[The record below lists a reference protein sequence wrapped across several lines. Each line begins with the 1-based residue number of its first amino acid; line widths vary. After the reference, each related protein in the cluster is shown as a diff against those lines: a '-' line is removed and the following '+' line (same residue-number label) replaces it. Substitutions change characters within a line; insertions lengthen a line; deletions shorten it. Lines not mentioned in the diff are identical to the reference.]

1 MERIDNLKQNRTYL
15 QAFEILQRKED
26 DRMPEGQ
33 ATTKIRQ
40 PIDKLSL
47 ARWMVRNEEM
57 RALLTFS
64 PAFSSFLND
73 NVLYE
78 AMEIRQFGFGQSNP
92 TYLLHIGR
100 DDTGGRFSAVLR
112 RKPSSIAHPSAHALH
127 REFEVLKAL
136 QRHNQLNPQEQ
147 VPVPYPYSYCKDK
160 SVIGAEFYLMQ
171 FISGRI
177 YTDSSMP
184 GMAKSHRK
192 RAYEDVLSV
201 MANLHN
207 VDIAKVGLGN
217 YGKGGKYVQR
227 QLDRLKAVSRKQ
239 SELSKTPAPEIEHLA
254 RQLQEF
260 AENCP
265 NRISLLHGDF
275 KIDNLIFHP
284 TEPRV
289 IAVLDWELS
298 TVGDSLCDLANLC
311 IMYLMPRS
319 KKSPVSGVA
328 GLDLQSLAI
337 PTRKQLQT
345 MYARHRIKGH
355 RATSISVEEIQKWN
369 GFYLAFVTFKN
380 AVIVQGVA
388 QRAKAGVASSARANE
403 VAKALPMIC
412 MMAQSI
418 LDTEVRPNLLG
429 ATSQKVVSHL

>member
-1 MERIDNLKQNRTYL
+1 
-15 QAFEILQRKED
+15 
-26 DRMPEGQ
+26 MPEGQ

-40 PIDKLSL
+40 SIDQLSL
-47 ARWMVRNEEM
+47 AKWMVENDDM
-57 RALLTFS
+57 KALLGLGMYFS
-64 PAFSSFLND
+64 DGNTLCK
-73 NVLYE
+73 
-78 AMEIRQFGFGQSNP
+78 AMDIRQFGFGQSNP
-92 TYLLHIGR
+92 TYLLHIG
-100 DDTGGRFSAVLR
+100 DVDETTGARFSAVLR

-127 REFEVLKAL
+127 REFAVLRAL
-136 QRHNQLNPQEQ
+136 QKHNKQNRREQ
-147 VPVPYPYSYCKDK
+147 VPVPYPYAYCKDK

-184 GMAKSHRK
+184 GMTKHDR
-192 RAYEDVLSV
+192 RLAYEDAMLV

-207 VDIAKVGLGN
+207 VDVARVGLRN

-227 QLDRLKAVSRKQ
+227 QLNGLTAVSRKQ
-239 SELSKTPAPEIEHLA
+239 AELSKTPAPEILHLA

-260 AENCP
+260 AGECP

-284 TEPRV
+284 TEPKV

-311 IMYLMPRS
+311 VMYLMPRS
-319 KKSPVSGVA
+319 KKAAVSGVA

-337 PTRKQLQT
+337 PTRKQLLT
-345 MYARHRIKGH
+345 MYSRHRIRSNGS
-355 RATSISVEEIQKWN
+355 TTISLEEIQKWS

-403 VAKALPMIC
+403 VAKALPLIC
-412 MMAQSI
+412 RMAQSI
-418 LDTEVRPNLLG
+418 LDTEVGPTLLG
-429 ATSQKVVSHL
+429 STIEKTSSRL

>member
-1 MERIDNLKQNRTYL
+1 
-15 QAFEILQRKED
+15 
-26 DRMPEGQ
+26 MPEGQ

-40 PIDKLSL
+40 AIDKLSL
-47 ARWMVRNEEM
+47 ARWMVRNEDM
-57 RALLTFS
+57 KALLTFN
-64 PAFSSFLND
+64 PVFSSFSNESILC
-73 NVLYE
+73 E
-78 AMEIRQFGFGQSNP
+78 ALEIRQFGFGQSNP
-92 TYLLHIGR
+92 TYLLHIGN
-100 DDTGGRFSAVLR
+100 DEGRFSAVLR
-112 RKPSSIAHPSAHALH
+112 RKPSSVAHPSAHALH
-127 REFEVLKAL
+127 REFAVLKAL
-136 QRHNQLNPQEQ
+136 QRHNRLNPRHQ
-147 VPVPYPYSYCKDK
+147 VPVPRPYAYCKDK
-160 SVIGAEFYLMQ
+160 SVVGAEFYLME

-184 GMAKSHRK
+184 GMSKADRK
-192 RAYEDVLSV
+192 LAYEDVLSV

-207 VDIAKVGLGN
+207 VDIDRVGLGN

-239 SELSKTPAPEIEHLA
+239 AELSKTPAPEIQHLA
-254 RQLQEF
+254 RQLQNY
-260 AENCP
+260 AKDCP

-311 IMYLMPRS
+311 LMYLMPRS
-319 KKSPVSGVA
+319 KKSAVSGVA
-328 GLDLQSLAI
+328 NLDLKALSI
-337 PTRKQLQT
+337 PSRKQMLA
-345 MYARHRIKGH
+345 MYARSRIKSQSSTTG
-355 RATSISVEEIQKWN
+355 ISLEEIQKWS

-418 LDTEVRPNLLG
+418 LDTEVKPQLSIASNL
-429 ATSQKVVSHL
+429 

>member
-1 MERIDNLKQNRTYL
+1 
-15 QAFEILQRKED
+15 
-26 DRMPEGQ
+26 MPEGQ

-40 PIDKLSL
+40 PIDKPSL
-47 ARWMVRNEEM
+47 ARWMVQHEDL
-57 RALLTFS
+57 RALLTFN
-64 PAFSSFLND
+64 PVFSSFSNEKILCD
-73 NVLYE
+73 

-92 TYLLHIGR
+92 TYLLHIGNEN
-100 DDTGGRFSAVLR
+100 RFSAVLR

-127 REFEVLKAL
+127 REFEVLRAL
-136 QRHNQLNPQEQ
+136 QRHNRQNPHEQ
-147 VPVPYPYSYCKDK
+147 VPVPCPYAYCKDK
-160 SVIGAEFYLMQ
+160 TVIGAEFYLMQ

-184 GMAKSHRK
+184 GISTRDRK
-192 RAYEDVLSV
+192 RAYDDVISV

-207 VDIAKVGLGN
+207 VNIAKIGLGN
-217 YGKGGKYVQR
+217 YGKGGKYVKR
-227 QLDRLKAVSRKQ
+227 QLDRLVAVSRKQ
-239 SELSKTPAPEIEHLA
+239 AELSKTPAPELEHLA
-254 RQLQEF
+254 KQLQNF
-260 AENCP
+260 AGDCP

-284 TEPRV
+284 TEPKV

-319 KKSPVSGVA
+319 KKAAISGVA
-328 GLDLQSLAI
+328 GLDLESLAI
-337 PTRKQLQT
+337 PTRKQLLNT
-345 MYARHRIKGH
+345 YSHHRVKSQN
-355 RATSISVEEIQKWN
+355 ATNISVEEIQKWS

-412 MMAQSI
+412 MMAQTI
-418 LDTEVRPNLLG
+418 LDTEVKPNLSGKAAL
-429 ATSQKVVSHL
+429 SKRSHL

>member
-1 MERIDNLKQNRTYL
+1 
-15 QAFEILQRKED
+15 
-26 DRMPEGQ
+26 MPEGQ

-40 PIDKLSL
+40 PIDKISL
-47 ARWMVRNEEM
+47 AKWMVQNADM
-57 RALLTFS
+57 KALLAFNPVFS
-64 PAFSSFLND
+64 YFSDENL
-73 NVLYE
+73 LCE
-78 AMEIRQFGFGQSNP
+78 AMNIRQFGFGQSNP
-92 TYLLHIGR
+92 TYLLQIGLGE
-100 DDTGGRFSAVLR
+100 TESRFSAVLR
-112 RKPSSIAHPSAHALH
+112 RKPLSIAHPSAHALH

-136 QRHNQLNPQEQ
+136 QQHNHQNHQAQ
-147 VPVPYPYSYCKDK
+147 VPVPTPYVYCNDK
-160 SVIGAEFYLMQ
+160 SVVGSEFYLMQ

-184 GMAKSHRK
+184 GMTKTGRQC
-192 RAYEDVLSV
+192 AYKDVISV

-207 VDIAKVGLGN
+207 VDVSRVGLGS

-227 QLDRLKAVSRKQ
+227 QLSGLTAVSRKQ
-239 SELSKTPAPEIEHLA
+239 SELSRTPAPEIEHLS

-260 AENCP
+260 AGNCP
-265 NRISLLHGDF
+265 NRFSLLHGDF

-319 KKSPVSGVA
+319 EKAAVSGVS
-328 GLDLQSLAI
+328 GLNFQSLAI
-337 PTRKQLQT
+337 PTRMQLLK
-345 MYARHRIKGH
+345 MYSYHRIKSNN
-355 RATSISVEEIQKWN
+355 TTKISFEEIQKWS

-412 MMAQSI
+412 MLAQSI
-418 LDTEVRPNLLG
+418 LDTEVRPILSG
-429 ATSQKVVSHL
+429 TTIEKTVSSL

>member
-1 MERIDNLKQNRTYL
+1 
-15 QAFEILQRKED
+15 
-26 DRMPEGQ
+26 MPEGQ

-40 PIDKLSL
+40 PIDQLSL
-47 ARWMVRNEEM
+47 ARWMVENTDM
-57 RALLTFS
+57 KALLAFS
-64 PAFSSFLND
+64 PVISYFSDENTLCN
-73 NVLYE
+73 
-78 AMEIRQFGFGQSNP
+78 AMDIRQFGFGQSNP
-92 TYLLHIGR
+92 TYLLHIGGV
-100 DDTGGRFSAVLR
+100 DETTGARFSAVLR

-127 REFEVLKAL
+127 REFAVLKAL
-136 QRHNQLNPQEQ
+136 QKHNQQNRREQ
-147 VPVPYPYSYCKDK
+147 VPVPYPYAYCKDK
-160 SVIGAEFYLMQ
+160 TVIGSEFYLMQ

-184 GMAKSHRK
+184 GMTKHDRK
-192 RAYEDVLSV
+192 LAYEDVMSV

-207 VDIAKVGLGN
+207 VDIARVGLGN

-227 QLDRLKAVSRKQ
+227 QLNGLTAVSRKQ
-239 SELSKTPAPEIEHLA
+239 AELSKTPAPEIEHLA

-260 AENCP
+260 AGDCP

-284 TEPRV
+284 TEPKV

-311 IMYLMPRS
+311 VMYLLS
-319 KKSPVSGVA
+319 KKGFVSGVA
-328 GLDLQSLAI
+328 GLDLESLAI
-337 PTRKQLQT
+337 PTRMQLLT
-345 MYARHRIKGH
+345 MYSHRRIKSNSS
-355 RATSISVEEIQKWN
+355 TTISLEEIQKWS

-412 MMAQSI
+412 RMAQSI
-418 LDTEVRPNLLG
+418 FDTEVGPILLG
-429 ATSQKVVSHL
+429 STIEKTSSRL

>member
-1 MERIDNLKQNRTYL
+1 
-15 QAFEILQRKED
+15 
-26 DRMPEGQ
+26 MPEGQ
-33 ATTKIRQ
+33 ATTKVRQ

-47 ARWMVRNEEM
+47 AKWIVNHAGIRGLFAFNPI
-57 RALLTFS
+57 LSYFS
-64 PAFSSFLND
+64 NGH
-73 NVLYE
+73 VLCD
-78 AMEIRQFGFGQSNP
+78 AMKIRQFGFGQSNP
-92 TYLLHIGR
+92 TYLLEIGQSETEAPFR
-100 DDTGGRFSAVLR
+100 VVLR

-136 QRHNQLNPQEQ
+136 HKHNHYNKHIQ
-147 VPVPYPYSYCKDK
+147 VPVPYPYAYCKDK
-160 SVIGAEFYLMQ
+160 LVIGSEFYLME
-171 FISGRI
+171 FITGRI

-184 GMAKSHRK
+184 GMTKDDRK
-192 RAYEDVLSV
+192 RAYEDVISV

-217 YGKGGKYVQR
+217 YGKGGKYIKR

-254 RQLQEF
+254 NQLQAF
-260 AENCP
+260 AAECP

-275 KIDNLIFHP
+275 KIDNLIFHQTLP
-284 TEPRV
+284 KV

-311 IMYLMPRS
+311 IMYLMPQS
-319 KKSPVSGVA
+319 EKAAISGVA
-328 GLDLQSLAI
+328 GLDLQNLAI
-337 PTRKQLQT
+337 PTRRQLLE
-345 MYARHRIKGH
+345 MYADHRTKSDDIP
-355 RATSISVEEIQKWN
+355 SEEIRRWS

-403 VAKALPMIC
+403 VAKALPIIC

-418 LDTEVRPNLLG
+418 LDTEVRPILTRIDVG
-429 ATSQKVVSHL
+429 KTTSSL

>member
-1 MERIDNLKQNRTYL
+1 
-15 QAFEILQRKED
+15 
-26 DRMPEGQ
+26 MPEGQ

-47 ARWMVRNEEM
+47 ARWMVQNEDM
-57 RALLTFS
+57 RALLTFN
-64 PAFSSFLND
+64 PVFSSFSNEKLLCD
-73 NVLYE
+73 

-92 TYLLHIGR
+92 TYLLHIGQ
-100 DDTGGRFSAVLR
+100 DNSFSAVLR
-112 RKPSSIAHPSAHALH
+112 RKPSSVAHPSAHALH
-127 REFEVLKAL
+127 REFAVLRAL
-136 QRHNQLNPQEQ
+136 QRHNQQNPKSQ
-147 VPVPYPYSYCKDK
+147 VPVPCPYAYCKDK
-160 SVIGAEFYLMQ
+160 TVIGAEFYLMQ

-184 GMAKSHRK
+184 GMSTSDRKS
-192 RAYEDVLSV
+192 AYEGVISV

-207 VDIAKVGLGN
+207 VDIAKIGLGN

-227 QLDRLKAVSRKQ
+227 QLDRLIAVSRKQ
-239 SELSKTPAPEIEHLA
+239 SELSKTSAPEIEHLA

-260 AENCP
+260 AGDCP

-319 KKSPVSGVA
+319 KKAAVSGVA
-328 GLDLQSLAI
+328 GLDLRALAI
-337 PTRKQLQT
+337 PTRKRLIR
-345 MYARHRIKGH
+345 MYSHHRSQN
-355 RATSISVEEIQKWN
+355 ATNISVEEIQKWS

-412 MMAQSI
+412 MVAQTI
-418 LDTEVRPNLLG
+418 LDTEVKPNLSG
-429 ATSQKVVSHL
+429 TFVQNTASHL